1 MEKETILTKEGHKK
15 VMAEL
20 EELRSKRKDIAER
33 IQEAKDLGDLS
44 ENAEYHEA
52 KNEQAFVEGR
62 IAELEDTINNAKIVK
77 SPSKNSDLV
86 QVGSSVVAE
95 VEGKEV
101 TYTIVG
107 ANEADPTAGKISN
120 ESPLGSLFLGK
131 RKGESIT
138 IATQKGDNTYT
149 IVSIS

>member
-15 VMAEL
+15 IMAEL

-77 SPSKNSDLV
+77 SPSKNSDLI
-86 QVGSSVVAE
+86 QVGSSFIAQVA
-95 VEGKEV
+95 GKEV
-101 TYTIVG
+101 TFTIVG
-107 ANEADPTAGKISN
+107 ANEADPTTGKISN

-138 IATQKGDNTYT
+138 IATPKGDNTYT